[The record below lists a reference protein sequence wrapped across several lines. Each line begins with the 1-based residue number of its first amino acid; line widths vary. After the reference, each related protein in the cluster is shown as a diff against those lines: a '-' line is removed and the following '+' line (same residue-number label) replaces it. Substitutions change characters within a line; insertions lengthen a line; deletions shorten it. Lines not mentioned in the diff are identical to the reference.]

1 MTTTQQTPQTIP
13 VQIHQT
19 DALIVLA
26 APMPGL
32 EPQDISVVIA
42 GDKVMVRGD
51 YRGSRQETGDLLI
64 SEWTIGPYAREIVL
78 PQPVNGSLTNATYG
92 NGILVLAMPK
102 MERGSAESYTE
113 FKLDV
118 IEATVGQRI
127 GHTGSELR
135 PTTTEEHRHKRDET
149 MQKAQEAVRTGFTR
163 WTPGSP
169 G

>member
-1 MTTTQQTPQTIP
+1 MTTTQQTQQTVP
-13 VQIHQT
+13 VQVHQT

-42 GDKVMVRGD
+42 SDKVTIRGN
-51 YRGSRQETGDLLI
+51 YRGSRQETGDLLV

-92 NGILVLAMPK
+92 NGVLVLAMPK
-102 MERGSAESYTE
+102 LERGSGESYTE

-118 IEATVGQRI
+118 VEATVGQRI

-135 PTTTEEHRHKRDET
+135 PTTTEEHRHKIDKT
-149 MQKAQEAVRTGFTR
+149 MQKPERR
-163 WTPGSP
+163 
-169 G
+169 

>member
-13 VQIHQT
+13 MQMHQT

-42 GDKVMVRGD
+42 GDKVTVRGN
-51 YRGSRQETGDLLI
+51 YRGSRQETADLLV

-78 PQPVNGSLTNATYG
+78 PQPVNGPLTNATYG
-92 NGILVLAMPK
+92 NGVLVLAMPK
-102 MERGSAESYTE
+102 MERGSSESYTE

-118 IEATVGQRI
+118 VEATVGQRI
-127 GHTGSELR
+127 GHTGSDLR
-135 PTTTEEHRHKRDET
+135 PTTTEEHRHKIDET
-149 MQKAQEAVRTGFTR
+149 MRKPEKR
-163 WTPGSP
+163 
-169 G
+169 